1 MKKFVSILMVVLMSA
16 TLLAG
21 CGGGTTEPTPAPTDA
36 GTATD
41 TPTDAGTPTAAPTEA
56 PAAAEGFEIAM
67 ITDVGTIDDRSF
79 NQGTWEGIKQYAEE
93 KGITHKYY
101 QPTEQTDDAYLSS
114 IDLAVKNGAK
124 IVVTPGFLFE
134 GPIGIAQ
141 DRYPDVTFVLID
153 GNPTVD
159 GAIKINSNAVG
170 ITYAEEQAGFLV
182 GYAAVKDGFTKLGF
196 MGGMAVPAVKRY
208 GFGFIQGAELAAK
221 EMGVSGVEINYHYT
235 GGFAATPEAQTLAAT
250 WYQGGTEVIFGCGGA
265 VGNSVMAAAE
275 ASTDKYVIGVDV
287 DQSGDSA
294 TVITSAMKGL
304 GASVYQ
310 MLEAFY
316 NGTFPGGQSLVL
328 DATNKG
334 VEIAMSTAKF
344 RTFTQADYD
353 AAFAKLTGGEVVLKK
368 DVDADGNE
376 LAPANM
382 TDGTVKVTVVE

>member
-1 MKKFVSILMVVLMSA
+1 M
-16 TLLAG
+16 
-21 CGGGTTEPTPAPTDA
+21 
-36 GTATD
+36 
-41 TPTDAGTPTAAPTEA
+41 
-56 PAAAEGFEIAM
+56 
-67 ITDVGTIDDRSF
+67 
-79 NQGTWEGIKQYAEE
+79 
-93 KGITHKYY
+93 
-101 QPTEQTDDAYLSS
+101 
-114 IDLAVKNGAK
+114 
-124 IVVTPGFLFE
+124 
-134 GPIGIAQ
+134 
-141 DRYPDVTFVLID
+141 
-153 GNPTVD
+153 
-159 GAIKINSNAVG
+159 
-170 ITYAEEQAGFLV
+170 
-182 GYAAVKDGFTKLGF
+182 
-196 MGGMAVPAVKRY
+196 
-208 GFGFIQGAELAAK
+208 
-221 EMGVSGVEINYHYT
+221 SGVEINYHYT